1 MKHSHAKCLK
11 AALEATRYQGRILA
25 AGNHFTALIDGV
37 SFNAQDVR
45 GFISF
50 GVRIV
55 VGIVYEGNNRRYISV
70 AADDD
75 LGEGE
80 YDVTRDGKVT
90 IGYMI
95 ENLGE
100 PNLECAADSGKFHIY
115 CACAREE
122 FSGAFN
128 VRLAQDSSFKEI
140 TEATFNVSNLH
151 RLS

>member
-1 MKHSHAKCLK
+1 MKHSHEKCLN
-11 AALEATRYQGRILA
+11 AAIEATKCQARQEGTGDY
-25 AGNHFTALIDGV
+25 FTALIDGV
-37 SFNAQDVR
+37 SFTAQDIR

-55 VGIVYEGNNRRYISV
+55 VGIIYEGNMLRYISV

-75 LGEGE
+75 LGAGE
-80 YDVTRDGKVT
+80 YDVALDGKVT

-95 ENLGE
+95 ESRGE
-100 PNLECAADSGKFHIY
+100 PTLEYPADQGKADIFCASDS
-115 CACAREE
+115 E

-128 VRLAQDSSFKEI
+128 VKLIEGSPYRTI
-140 TEATFNVSNLH
+140 TQATFKVGNLQ